1 MKNVSDKDDSKSRQ
15 NWRVGMNLVCNLV
28 ASMPKNDSCRLLC
41 ILSAENIDRVCVTIY
56 VRCIYMVVAHRKS
69 LT

>member
-1 MKNVSDKDDSKSRQ
+1 
-15 NWRVGMNLVCNLV
+15 
-28 ASMPKNDSCRLLC
+28 LC

-56 VRCIYMVVAHRKS
+56 VLNASHVDHMFVVVAHSKS